1 MKLVWALVAIN
12 YFSPAR
18 TTPRQSLSSRLF
30 FERGL
35 FSRNNVH
42 ITSFTKKD
50 KKYFIVKKPD
60 MCTNVIIVPMY
71 RDNYAYI
78 FYDDKDEGVA
88 VDPSDYNV
96 VNEVAEM
103 ENIKIKNVLCTH
115 KHADHNG
122 GNSYFFNKKINVY
135 GIKEKDNRY
144 INRNLQNVQTFEI
157 NNFKIS
163 TFLSHF
169 HCNNHISYLVENA
182 QKDSS
187 KNKIFFTGDFLFIC
201 GLGKNFEGNNFDLHN
216 SVKNLKRLQ
225 KDAANIYIF
234 CGHEYTQ
241 DNVKF
246 ALTVDGLNPLL
257 AAFQQQLLANKNM
270 LPTVPSL
277 LEDEFAYN
285 PFLRCDEEYIQNE
298 INKYAKRNHYVISA
312 KSEYIALLRVMKDNF
327 KGY

>member
-1 MKLVWALVAIN
+1 M
-12 YFSPAR
+12 
-18 TTPRQSLSSRLF
+18 SSRLF

-35 FSRNNVH
+35 FSSGNIHSTR
-42 ITSFTKKD
+42 FTKKD

-60 MCTNVIIVPMY
+60 ICTNVIIVPMY

-88 VDPSDYNV
+88 VDPSDHNV
-96 VNEVAEM
+96 VNEIAEM
-103 ENIKIKNVLCTH
+103 EKIKIKNVLCTH

-135 GIKEKDNRY
+135 GIKEKDNKY
-144 INRNLQNVQTFEI
+144 INSNLQNVKTFQI

-187 KNKIFFTGDFLFIC
+187 KKKIFFTGDFLFIC

-216 SVKNLKRLQ
+216 SVRNLKSLQ
-225 KDAANIYIF
+225 KDAANIYVF

-246 ALTVDGLNPLL
+246 ALSVDGVNPHL
-257 AAFQQQLLANKNM
+257 AAFHQQLLANEDL

-277 LEDEFAYN
+277 LQDEFAYN

-298 INKYAKRNHYVISA
+298 IKKYAKRNHYVISA
-312 KSEYIALLRVMKDNF
+312 KPEYISLLRVMKDNF
-327 KGY
+327 KCC

>member
-1 MKLVWALVAIN
+1 MKLARALVAIN

-18 TTPRQSLSSRLF
+18 TTPRLSLSSRLF

-42 ITSFTKKD
+42 TTCFTKKD

-88 VDPSDYNV
+88 VDPSDHNV
-96 VNEVAEM
+96 VNEITEM

-135 GIKEKDNRY
+135 GIKEKDNKY
-144 INRNLQNVQTFEI
+144 INRNLQNW
-157 NNFKIS
+157 KIHKR
-163 TFLSHF
+163 TL
-169 HCNNHISYLVENA
+169 
-182 QKDSS
+182 QK
-187 KNKIFFTGDFLFIC
+187 KIFFTGDFLFIC

-216 SVKNLKRLQ
+216 SVNNLKRLQ
-225 KDAANIYIF
+225 KDAEKIYIF

-246 ALTVDGLNPLL
+246 ALTVDGVNPQL
-257 AAFQQQLLANKNM
+257 ATFHQQLLENQNM
-270 LPTVPSL
+270 HPTVPSL

-298 INKYAKRNHYVISA
+298 IKKYAKRNHYVISA

-327 KGY
+327 KCS